1 MLRVEK
7 KMRKTRLLNRIEP
20 RAFSIPLYKTLWA
33 TYGKRV
39 RNAVLFTRWTKTFAH
54 AVTCPPP
61 NDSCASV
68 SFSLAFISSKDG
80 RVQYFTF
87 YIRYRTDCVSR
98 RARAVV
104 TRRSF
109 HAASPR
115 CSSHVAAAVSR
126 DSASVAVVP
135 RPVHL
140 PPLVLWKIRQ
150 SRGDVVVPLCLHR
163 VASPLIDTRVR
174 N

>member
-1 MLRVEK
+1 MPFYLHDEPRRLRTPLLARHQ
-7 KMRKTRLLNRIEP
+7 MTRARPCRFRSHLYPRKTGAYNILR
-20 RAFSIPLYKTLWA
+20 
-33 TYGKRV
+33 
-39 RNAVLFTRWTKTFAH
+39 FTS
-54 AVTCPPP
+54 VTVPIAC
-61 NDSCASV
+61 
-68 SFSLAFISSKDG
+68 
-80 RVQYFTF
+80 
-87 YIRYRTDCVSR
+87 

-104 TRRSF
+104 IRRSF

-126 DSASVAVVP
+126 DSASVAVVS